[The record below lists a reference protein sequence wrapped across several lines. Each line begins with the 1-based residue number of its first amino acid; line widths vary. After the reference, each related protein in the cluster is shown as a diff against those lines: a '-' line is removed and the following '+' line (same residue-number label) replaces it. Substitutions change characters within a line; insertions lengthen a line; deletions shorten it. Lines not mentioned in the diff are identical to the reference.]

1 MATKGITLK
10 AKLADGVEHQ
20 LMPRTRIEMV
30 VNSNGETLTTILA
43 AMKTAI
49 EKGYESIVVRHDTA
63 QVLEAAQKLQARKN
77 IDAVGVTA
85 TYGTDAIVLEFK
97 DKSYYPET
105 KTDYVKYNS
114 QVTLTELLDS
124 MQVLISGVKAD
135 VDAFLADADT
145 TAAARD
151 TLRELQEYINSD
163 ATAGA
168 QMLADINELKNTVSG
183 LGKNAVLYTEQVLE
197 PNEKS
202 QARNNISAAGLG
214 LVDGETRIVVDGSS
228 VDKYINLNTD
238 QVKRDGKT
246 LTTLLDLK
254 NDQIVDLDV
263 NKVNKT
269 DLRTINGRTLL
280 KVDGESTDI
289 DLGNIVYYSEVT
301 DL

>member
-1 MATKGITLK
+1 MDTKGITLK
-10 AKLADGVEHQ
+10 AKLADGIEYQ

-30 VNSNGETLTTILA
+30 VNSNGEKLTTILA

-151 TLRELQEYINSD
+151 TLKELQEYINSD

-168 QMLADINELKNTVSG
+168 QMLADINELKNKTSKSVYVKTQDTG
-183 LGKNAVLYTEQVLE
+183 HGAVLANNFSGEEEYIYPQTKAENVLIGNGGDLATVVTTMNGKLSNKPDRTEF
-197 PNEKS
+197 
-202 QARNNISAAGLG
+202 
-214 LVDGETRIVVDGSS
+214 
-228 VDKYINLNTD
+228 
-238 QVKRDGKT
+238 
-246 LTTLLDLK
+246 
-254 NDQIVDLDV
+254 
-263 NKVNKT
+263 
-269 DLRTINGRTLL
+269 RTINGRSIF
-280 KVDGESTDI
+280 KVNGESDDL
-289 DLGNIVYYSEVT
+289 DLGNIVYYSEVIN
-301 DL
+301 L